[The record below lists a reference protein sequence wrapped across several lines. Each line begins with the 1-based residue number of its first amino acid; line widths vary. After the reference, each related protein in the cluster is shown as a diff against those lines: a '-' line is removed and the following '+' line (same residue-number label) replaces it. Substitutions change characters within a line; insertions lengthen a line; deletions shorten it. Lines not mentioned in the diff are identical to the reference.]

1 MARDPDPEPSD
12 GFWEAPP
19 TSASRGPRR
28 RPVACTS
35 HSLCNALGVD
45 STQVIERLY
54 RGESGLRP
62 PSQAL
67 PFETV
72 CGEVAGRLPPLPP
85 ALAAYDSRLA
95 RLALALIEPMR
106 GAIDAAVRRW
116 GAARVAIVL
125 GTSTGGLAE
134 TEAAHRAILAG
145 RGLPASYSLERT
157 HALSAATD
165 LLAAVLGIEG
175 LRFVVSTACS
185 SSAKALS
192 SGHRLIDA
200 GMADAVLAGGI
211 DTLCELTVRGFHS
224 LGILSSRAA
233 RPFGSEREGIN
244 IGEGGALV
252 LLEREGAA
260 AVHLWGAGETAD
272 AHHMSAPHPEG
283 DGAEEA
289 MRRALEAAGVT
300 PAQIGH
306 INSHGTGTPLNDAAE
321 ARAIG
326 RVFGRRVPVVSTKGY
341 TGHMLGA
348 AGATEAV
355 FTMIALERRELP
367 ASLGSWPVDPA
378 LAGEIDVPQ
387 APRAVGGAFAIS
399 NSFAFGG
406 SNIALVFGSAD
417 GR

>member
-1 MARDPDPEPSD
+1 MADDPDPEAPD
-12 GFWEAPP
+12 GHRRARL
-19 TSASRGPRR
+19 THASGAPRR

-35 HSLCNALGVD
+35 HSLCNALGID
-45 STQVIERLY
+45 SAHVIERLY
-54 RGESGLRP
+54 RGESGLRA
-62 PSQAL
+62 PSRAL

-72 CGEVAGRLPPLPP
+72 CGEVAGTLPRVPRS
-85 ALAAYDSRLA
+85 LAAYDSRTA
-95 RLALALIEPMR
+95 RLALALVEPMR
-106 GAIDAAVRRW
+106 GAIEAAVRRW
-116 GAARVAIVL
+116 GAARVGLVL

-134 TEAAHRAILAG
+134 TEVAHESLLAG
-145 RGLPASYSLERT
+145 GGLPVGYSLGRT
-157 HALSAATD
+157 HALSAAAE
-165 LLAAVLGIEG
+165 LLAGVLGIDG
-175 LRFVVSTACS
+175 VRFVVSTACS
-185 SSAKALS
+185 SSAKALA

-200 GMADAVLAGGI
+200 GAADAVLAGGI

-224 LGILSSRAA
+224 LGILSARAA
-233 RPFGSEREGIN
+233 RPFGRDRDGIN

-283 DGAEEA
+283 EGAEAA
-289 MRRALEAAGVT
+289 MRGALEAAGVT
-300 PAQIGH
+300 PAEIGH
-306 INSHGTGTPLNDAAE
+306 INSHGTGTPFNDVAE

-326 RVFGRRVPVVSTKGY
+326 RVFGRQVPVVSTKGY

-355 FTMIALERRELP
+355 FTMIALSRRELP

-378 LAGEIDVPQ
+378 LAGEIDVSQ
-387 APRAVGGAFAIS
+387 EPRAVGGAFAIS

-406 SNIALVFGSAD
+406 SNIALVFGCAD